1 MYISAYLTD
10 EQKLWFVN
18 FFKQMC
24 RVGLS
29 EKNKPNN
36 DKDVEK
42 ESPTKDEVIVNNRN
56 FHVLKRRQANSEHL
70 SLSYVGLVWYLSNRS
85 WKNHQPIGREP
96 VIFESEHL
104 NSVIAGSPNQL
115 IMSPTEGEGDILF
128 LVRILLASAS
138 VSAWHFFVCTISH
151 EPVGGF

>member
-56 FHVLKRRQANSEHL
+56 FHVLKRRQANS
-70 SLSYVGLVWYLSNRS
+70 
-85 WKNHQPIGREP
+85 
-96 VIFESEHL
+96 
-104 NSVIAGSPNQL
+104 
-115 IMSPTEGEGDILF
+115 
-128 LVRILLASAS
+128 
-138 VSAWHFFVCTISH
+138 
-151 EPVGGF
+151 